1 MSSSRPPQQPADSTP
16 PSSANDSPNGGKPRR
31 RGWGPF
37 RYLLAYT
44 RGLIV
49 DQHLRRMTMFYVVIA
64 AMLMAFFGD
73 LWLGDWLDFRHHI
86 GRFAVYWL
94 ICGWLTVL
102 AALLAVY
109 DLLLLRIQHRLLRRE
124 LRARMLAQEREHE
137 PPRAD
142 HEER

>member
-1 MSSSRPPQQPADSTP
+1 MSSSRHPQEPADSA
-16 PSSANDSPNGGKPRR
+16 SSSSENADPTGVKPRR

-37 RYLLAYT
+37 RYVLAYT

-109 DLLLLRIQHRLLRRE
+109 DMLLLRIQHRLLRRE
-124 LRARMLAQEREHE
+124 LRARILKESKEKGE
-137 PPRAD
+137 D
-142 HEER
+142 